1 MFIGNP
7 IQYSD
12 LLTWLSAPAQATQPD
27 ECVCI
32 VCGPTGCGKTHGIM
46 AAAEAT
52 CKMTSVFDSS
62 TCLNGKDFKE
72 KMLKTTQSNV
82 LAQFTAR
89 SYADR
94 MVFIDELDALL
105 SIDRTFLSNLKGMPQ
120 AIKVVIAATPEA
132 ARRVAIPHKLI
143 TLNAA
148 SQGDILAL
156 LREREKN
163 LGRRLNAKRLLEA
176 VELCNGNLAS
186 AIRHSDAAANAA
198 PKKKAN
204 QQVKTED
211 AQRDAFSDLAAVY
224 RNTSLAYQVF
234 SVDSWLNP
242 LRFHENLVH
251 EMKQRTKPRQGKH
264 PQKED
269 VYKDL
274 MGDFC
279 FWDTCMSSG
288 SEDIA
293 RYYLA
298 AATKRLDALTLK
310 KTAAPPAAEFT
321 RLINMLSVRKK
332 GIIGMYASV
341 GTGSDSFPWH
351 QVGAYEKSFLQ
362 RK

>member
-1 MFIGNP
+1 
-7 IQYSD
+7 
-12 LLTWLSAPAQATQPD
+12 
-27 ECVCI
+27 
-32 VCGPTGCGKTHGIM
+32 M

-52 CKMTSVFDSS
+52 GKMTSVFDSS

-72 KMLKTTQSNV
+72 KILKTTQSNV
-82 LAQFTAR
+82 LAQFAAR

-132 ARRVAIPHKLI
+132 ARRLAIPHKLI

-148 SQGDILAL
+148 SQGDILAF
-156 LREREKN
+156 LREREKK

-176 VELCNGNLAS
+176 VELCSGNLAC
-186 AIRHSDAAANAA
+186 AIRHSDVSYN
-198 PKKKAN
+198 KKGTQKKL
-204 QQVKTED
+204 QPTMED
-211 AQRDAFSDLAAVY
+211 SQRDAFSDFAGIY

-269 VYKDL
+269 VYRDL

-279 FWDTCMSSG
+279 FWNTCMSSG

-293 RYYLA
+293 MHYLA
-298 AATKRLDALTLK
+298 AATKRLDPLTLK

-332 GIIGMYASV
+332 GMIGMYANAGAAS
-341 GTGSDSFPWH
+341 GSFPWH
-351 QVGAYEKSFLQ
+351 QVGAYEKSFLL

>member
-12 LLTWLSAPAQATQPD
+12 LLTWLTSTTDP

-52 CKMTSVFDSS
+52 GKMISVFDSS
-62 TCLNGKDFKE
+62 TCLNGKDFKD
-72 KMLKTTQSNV
+72 KILKTTQSNV

-132 ARRVAIPHKLI
+132 SRRVAIPHKLI

-156 LREREKN
+156 LREREKKM
-163 LGRRLNAKRLLEA
+163 GRRLNAKRLLEA
-176 VELCNGNLAS
+176 VELCSGNLAA
-186 AIRHSDAAANAA
+186 AIRHTDAVV
-198 PKKKAN
+198 KKAAKSK
-204 QQVKTED
+204 QTENETKD

-234 SVDSWLNP
+234 SADSWLNP

-264 PQKED
+264 PQKEE
-269 VYKDL
+269 VYRDL

-288 SEDIA
+288 SGSEDVA
-293 RYYLA
+293 MHYLA
-298 AATKRLDALTLK
+298 AATKRLDSLTLK

-332 GIIGMYASV
+332 GILGLYANAGANS
-341 GTGSDSFPWH
+341 GSFPWH